1 MNLLVEIPH
10 DYPQVIPHIQLKN
23 LSPDYLDNA
32 MLDKFECSARE
43 LAHENEGSTMIF
55 DLVEHMREQIADIND
70 TVLGKFNKIIQD
82 REEQE
87 RE

>member
-1 MNLLVEIPH
+1 
-10 DYPQVIPHIQLKN
+10 
-23 LSPDYLDNA
+23 

-82 REEQE
+82 REE
-87 RE
+87 